1 MKNPIILRIKQLV
14 KNPKEFYFVPLDED
28 LIVEEIQNLNLEKV
42 VPQDDIPVKILKL
55 NEGVILQHLC
65 KIYDENKENVN
76 FPK

>member
-28 LIVEEIQNLNLEKV
+28 LIVEEIRNLNLEKV

-55 NEGVILQHLC
+55 NKDLISQHLS
-65 KIYDENKENVN
+65 KIFKQIMKER
-76 FPK
+76 